1 MPEPTDEV
9 LALAYLEGQW
19 ELIQGREVFRHIR
32 PKSAEEIRA
41 RKALA
46 RLLRQ
51 PAKVRPSILHWLSTL
66 IDPVPGPFQTRQFQ
80 IVARGRG
87 VPPNLGRDIGIARF
101 VAERP
106 EGVQIKAA
114 VSNAAQR
121 YGVSLAQAYRA
132 WKKYRRR
139 FERPFFILK

>member
-1 MPEPTDEV
+1 MPEPTDEE

-19 ELIQGREVFRHIR
+19 KRIQGREVFRHIR

-46 RLLRQ
+46 GLLRQ
-51 PAKVRPSILHWLSTL
+51 PTKVRPSILHWLSTL
-66 IDPVPGPFQTRQFQ
+66 IDPAPSPFQTRQFQ

-106 EGVQIKAA
+106 EGEKIKSA
-114 VSNAAQR
+114 VSRSAQR

-132 WKKYRRR
+132 WKKHRRR
-139 FERPFFILK
+139 FERRTVILK